1 MNLVQFA
8 GNSNGLH
15 LVETLATRVTIPGHG
30 VIYLMLESDRDT
42 RLCQF
47 GCFYETLVFGLD
59 RKHFSRL
66 LMAQDQECRFE
77 ILLDMPRERAFSL
90 FVDKPELWWSSPF
103 DAVGE
108 GKVEA
113 GIEPCV
119 GGNCYEIDGEG
130 RRRQWGTVLSIEAPL
145 YIRLAWQ
152 VSLEGAEVADP
163 SAASRVM
170 VNFRQAGEATRV
182 EIVHTEFLRH
192 GEDGAEYQNNMR
204 KAEGWPRIIKN
215 LEKAAKAVS
224 RR

>member
-1 MNLVQFA
+1 
-8 GNSNGLH
+8 
-15 LVETLATRVTIPGHG
+15 
-30 VIYLMLESDRDT
+30 
-42 RLCQF
+42 
-47 GCFYETLVFGLD
+47 
-59 RKHFSRL
+59 
-66 LMAQDQECRFE
+66 MAQDQECRFE